1 MMAEVWKSRSNYQL
15 ALEEKKN
22 QIEKEE
28 KRSHEKR
35 CLATELQQ
43 VQPQKVTAKWTVVE
57 ILGTRE
63 CKNLWHW
70 RKSKK
75 MLSCF

>member
-35 CLATELQQ
+35 YSNKCNLKRSQQ
-43 VQPQKVTAKWTVVE
+43 NG
-57 ILGTRE
+57 L
-63 CKNLWHW
+63 
-70 RKSKK
+70 
-75 MLSCF
+75 